1 MRILLPRDVTLCWSI
16 FPILKSR
23 FILPLH
29 LYGDDM
35 AEEKAVNQK
44 QKKLTW
50 LKKGECGLKA
60 LLLKHQATSY
70 DFKWGM
76 SGN

>member
-1 MRILLPRDVTLCWSI
+1 MRILHPRDVTLGWSI

-23 FILPLH
+23 FILPPH

-44 QKKLTW
+44 QKATW
-50 LKKGECGLKA
+50 LKKGYVD
-60 LLLKHQATSY
+60 LKHC
-70 DFKWGM
+70 
-76 SGN
+76 